1 MTYDE
6 GGHRNNEETPQ
17 DVNMSSN
24 NEGMSTSSP
33 TGSYGEI
40 IGQATVSVPQE
51 DQEKLTP
58 LNELSGLYAE
68 RESYQSPLCPSTTKM
83 ISETVRKSSADDGY
97 TSFPI
102 RSTLI
107 DRPVLDKTLRCEFAL
122 FPPFCD
128 IQRLSTLSNASWAL
142 IAGHLTNSTKVIVG
156 IPAFGESTSVHNIE
170 SGTALQ
176 PAPIP
181 LLIDWRPEQSVMDYL
196 KHVQSRIA
204 DVTTLGGAG
213 SQLLTSG
220 YPVNYNAGHLQTL
233 IVVETN
239 EISPGSINGTREV
252 QLRQYDYKKKYACA
266 ALVIEIRLQKTGI
279 VAVASF
285 DTRALGP
292 SLVYNLLKR
301 LEYVMEQLFRVSSDH
316 VLADIDMVTSED
328 LEQIWQWNDP
338 IPAPVERCMHE
349 MVQEQCRLQPNTLA
363 VDAWDGRLTYRELD
377 QLSNRLACH
386 LVDRGVEPDMFVPLC
401 FHKSMWMPV
410 TAMGVLKAG
419 GAFVLLEPSFPE
431 QRLRAIVEETE
442 ASIVLASSTTMALSL
457 RLLDNVIQV
466 DSELFNCLTFSAN
479 RLPQLQ
485 PSSSAM
491 FGVFTSG
498 STGKPKG
505 AVLTHANYCSAL
517 TYQLDLLGFKKD
529 SRVFDFA
536 SYAFDVSVHNI
547 FASLASGAC
556 LCIPSEEKR
565 LEDICKSIS
574 DMRATIVHLT
584 PSVARLIQPE
594 KVPLLQ
600 TVIFTGEPLS
610 VEDVEQ
616 WWGKTNIV
624 NEYGPAECSINTI
637 NSNPSSPEEATLIG
651 KGVGV
656 AVWIVDPSNHDL
668 LVPIGS
674 VGELLIEGALV
685 GRGYINETEK
695 NAAAFIEN
703 PKWLL
708 HGRPGRP
715 GRQGRLYKTGD
726 LVKYGENGNLAFV
739 GRKDTQ
745 VKIYGQR
752 VDLREVEHWIQ
763 SCGQGAGQVV
773 AEMIAP
779 RADDHDPAPALVAF
793 LRNEHTALDGSLCPN
808 STEAILRPVPDEV
821 EARLSKHLPNY
832 MVPKVFIVLSKFPMT
847 ATGKTDRMQLRKIG
861 SSFSLEQLAE
871 VRAKTWAGPKRQP
884 LSDMER
890 LLCDVWS
897 KVLGLERRSIGPE
910 SNFFHLGGDSIAAM
924 KSVGEARKSGIKV
937 AVADVFRHP
946 SLQDLSRQSK
956 YIEDNSLDH
965 IKPFE
970 LLGEEFNRLA
980 FLKDASHQ
988 YGIDPSAIYDAYPCT
1003 PLQEGLM
1010 SLTAKR
1016 PGDYIEQMILEL
1028 GEDVKIDNLWAAWK
1042 HVACVTPILRTRLV
1056 HHNDLGLMQLVI
1068 EEDTS
1073 WTDATGLD
1081 EYLDADRKRSMNL
1094 GEPLSRYGLVRDE
1107 TGEPKWF
1114 VWSIHH
1120 AIYDGWSVQLILDAA
1135 YRAYSGQEVEQG
1147 PQFQEFIKYVQQQRH
1162 QNQKRVVEYW
1172 QKTLEGFEG
1181 AQFPPVVPSV
1191 QQPVANTAVRHC
1203 IPNPPNG
1210 RVGVTMSM
1218 LIRAAWALV
1227 VGRMA
1232 NSDDVVYGST
1242 LYGRNASVAGLDEL
1256 AAPTIATVPLRI
1268 RLSSKKTVSEYLE
1281 AIQREATTM
1290 IPFEQTGLQEI
1301 AQMSDSCRMACKFQ
1315 TLLVIQPEE
1324 HSQGKGPLGTWQV
1337 RSQEQWF
1344 STYPLTLELWL
1355 GTDHITASA
1364 MFDSRIIES
1373 WVVRKMLQRLE
1384 GVMYQ
1389 LNHATSSQLLGD
1401 ITILTTEDLE
1411 QIWEWNKTIPT
1422 PVNRCVH
1429 EIIHDKVQH
1438 RPNAPAICAWDGE
1451 ITYSE
1456 LNRLADKLSGRL
1468 TELGVG
1474 PHLLVPLC
1482 FEKSLWTAVAILG
1495 VIKSGGGFVL
1505 LDASL
1510 PEQRL
1515 RSIMKQIK
1523 GDLVITCPSQQ
1534 ALCSRLGAETIT
1546 LSWGFFSTLKD
1557 YEAGL
1562 QIQSYSPSSILY
1574 AVFTSGSTGIPK
1586 GVLITH
1592 ANMASALYYQSEVM
1606 GLSEDSRLYDFAS
1619 YSFDVAISNMFTV
1632 LAAGGCLCV
1641 PSEEH
1646 RKNNLEGS
1654 IISLR
1659 ANALDLTP
1667 SIAQLLSPARL
1678 PNVRSLTLGGEPVLA
1693 TAVEQWFGKL
1703 QIRNAYG
1710 PSECTPTCIVNH
1722 NPSSPEQATEI
1733 GNGVGIV
1740 TWVVDPS
1747 NHEVLLPP
1755 GCTGELLLEGPLV
1768 GPGYL
1773 DDGEKT
1779 AAAFVHDPV
1788 WLTKGTHNRSG
1799 RHGLLYKTGD
1809 LAKYH
1814 ENGTLSFVRRK
1825 DTTQI
1830 KLRGQRVELG
1840 EVEHILRSHSC
1851 VIDAVAASQ
1860 CDDKLGAWIAG
1871 FVTIRADG
1879 QKEHQGDEEYEQQQ
1893 IQSWE
1898 DQFDGETYT
1907 SIEEIPREAI
1917 GRDFIGWTSMYDGS
1931 DLDKGEMN
1939 EWLNDTINTILDGG
1953 PAGHVLE
1960 IGCGSGMMLF
1970 NLANKGLQSY
1980 IGIEPSKR
1988 AVDATASIVKSIP
2001 HLKERVRIVKGTG
2014 EDLQQLGTPISPDL
2028 VVINSVIQYFPSQK
2042 YLVKLIQDILEL
2054 RSVQTI
2060 FFGDVRSHA
2069 LHKEF
2074 LALRALS
2081 IVGETASREE
2091 IGQVLSNLHRAEP
2104 ELLLDPEFFT
2114 SLPARLPGHIAHVEI
2129 LPKKMEATNEL
2140 SSFRYGAVVHVDLKH
2155 GQIRDIDAKS
2165 WVSYTSQGL
2174 DCKSLLALLKDWPH
2188 AADTIAISDI
2198 PHSKTVFATKLI
2210 DELENG
2216 ASEARHGRHWAEFIR
2231 QDAKQCCALSAIDL
2245 VKLAKEAGYRAEV
2258 SWARQYSQRGG
2269 LDAVFHRFITDN
2281 DARRVLF
2288 RFPIDHTNRPF
2299 HLLSSKPL
2307 RRRAEMNIQREL
2319 EARLR
2324 CQLPSH
2330 MIPQTITILD
2340 RMPISHN
2347 GKVDRQI
2354 LADSVQRQWTGQERK
2369 RWPTTD
2375 TGKELQRIWSHVLNI
2390 SPDSI
2395 GLDDGF
2401 VHFGGNSLHA
2411 MKIVHMAR
2419 QAGINLK
2426 VTDMFRHSETT
2437 IGRLLLDCCCD
2448 DTPGKSTSADPV
2460 HWTYLMAA
2468 IDEKDKC
2475 LAAIQAGAKPRLVD
2489 GDIQADPDELFTVLL
2504 TGANGFIGTQILRQL
2519 LEHGR
2524 VDRVICIVRGESTS
2538 VARHRTIEAAQKALW
2553 WTEFHQEMLEVWPG
2567 DLSAPRLGLDDAKW
2581 RLLAEGKAVNIIIH
2595 NGASVNFVKG
2605 YAALEAVNVNST
2617 VEMMSVVTRNPGM
2630 RFIYV
2635 SSARSQDP
2643 MEEEEEDMARVLT
2656 ENPNGYNQTKFVAE
2670 ALVRRAASR
2679 SSPRQHQF
2687 MVVSPGLVVGTPTEG
2702 VANAD
2707 DWLWRMAA
2715 ACIRV
2720 GVYNVDDSD
2729 KWIPLCDVGTI
2740 AAVIIHAALGHPSSS
2755 TTVTQVRGGLTMGEF
2770 WETLAT
2776 AGYPL
2781 TGTRVAECTAAIRE
2795 DILANREKHP
2805 LGVLEDMLQDLD
2817 DTTNVQWAASW
2828 RKNGLCSP
2836 ARLKAALCKSAEFL
2850 SGVSFLPL
2858 PNFVRERLVQET
2870 SMSAFTRSG
2879 F

>member
-1 MTYDE
+1 
-6 GGHRNNEETPQ
+6 
-17 DVNMSSN
+17 
-24 NEGMSTSSP
+24 
-33 TGSYGEI
+33 
-40 IGQATVSVPQE
+40 
-51 DQEKLTP
+51 
-58 LNELSGLYAE
+58 
-68 RESYQSPLCPSTTKM
+68 M
-83 ISETVRKSSADDGY
+83 ISETFCKSSADEGY

-102 RSTLI
+102 RPTSI
-107 DRPVLDKTLRCEFAL
+107 DRPVLDKTSQCEFAL
-122 FPPFCD
+122 FPHFCN
-128 IQRLSTLSNASWAL
+128 IHTLSTLSNASWAL
-142 IAGHLTNSTKVIVG
+142 IAGQLTNSTKIILGV
-156 IPAFGESTSVHNIE
+156 PSSGESTPVHDIE
-170 SGTALQ
+170 SRTALQ
-176 PAPIP
+176 PAAVP
-181 LLIDWRPEQSVMDYL
+181 LLIDWRPEQSVADYL
-196 KHVQSRIA
+196 NHVQSRIA
-204 DVTTLGGAG
+204 DATALDGAS
-213 SQLLTSG
+213 SQLLAG
-220 YPVNYNAGHLQTL
+220 GFPGDNYARHIQTL
-233 IVVETN
+233 IVVETI
-239 EISPGSINGTREV
+239 ETSPGSINGTQKLQRLE
-252 QLRQYDYKKKYACA
+252 YDHKKNSACA
-266 ALVIEIRLQKTGI
+266 TLVIEMRLQKTGI
-279 VAVASF
+279 MADASF

-292 SLVYNLLKR
+292 WLVYNLLKR
-301 LEYVMEQLFRVSSDH
+301 LEYVMKQLCCVSSGH
-316 VLADIDMVTSED
+316 VLADIDMITPED
-328 LEQIWQWNDP
+328 LEQIWQCNDP
-338 IPAPVERCMHE
+338 IPAPVERCMHDV
-349 MVQEQCRLQPNTLA
+349 VQERCRLQPNALA

-377 QLSNRLACH
+377 QLSDRLAGR
-386 LVDRGVEPDMFVPLC
+386 LVNQGIEPDMLVPLC

-410 TAMGVLKAG
+410 TMMGVLKAG
-419 GAFVLLEPSFPE
+419 GGFVLLEPSFPE
-431 QRLRAIVEETE
+431 QRLRAMVEEIKP
-442 ASIVLASSTTMALSL
+442 SIILASSTTRALSL

-466 DSELFNCLTFSAN
+466 DSELFNYPNPSAN
-479 RLPQLQ
+479 GFPQLQ
-485 PSSSAM
+485 PSSTAM

-505 AVLTHANYCSAL
+505 AILTHANYCSAF

-536 SYAFDVSVHNI
+536 SYAFDVSVHNV

-556 LCIPSEEKR
+556 LCIASEEER
-565 LEDICKSIS
+565 RQDICKSIS

-584 PSVARLIQPE
+584 PSVTRLIQPE

-610 VEDVEQ
+610 VEDVKP
-616 WWGKTNIV
+616 WWGKVNIV
-624 NEYGPAECSINTI
+624 NEYGPAECTINTI
-637 NSNPSSPEEATLIG
+637 NSNPSSPEEATMIG

-656 AVWIVDPSNHDL
+656 AVWIVDPNDHDL
-668 LVPIGS
+668 LAPIGS

-685 GRGYINETEK
+685 GRGYINETER

-726 LVKYGENGNLAFV
+726 LVKYGEDGNLIFV

-763 SCGQGAGQVV
+763 SCGHGAGQVV

-779 RADDHDPAPALVAF
+779 RADDPAPALVAF
-793 LRNEHTALDGSLCPN
+793 LQIGHTGLGGPLCPN
-808 STEAILRPVPDEV
+808 STEATLRPVPDEV
-821 EARLSKHLPNY
+821 EAKLAKHLPSY
-832 MVPKVFIVLSKFPMT
+832 MVPKMFIAMSQFPMT
-847 ATGKTDRMQLRKIG
+847 ATGKTDRRQLRKIG

-871 VRAKTWAGPKRQP
+871 VRAKARGRLERQP
-884 LSDMER
+884 LTGMER

-897 KVLGLERRSIGPE
+897 KVLRLERRTIGPE

-946 SLQDLSRQSK
+946 SLQDLSRQSR

-965 IKPFE
+965 IEPFD
-970 LLGEEFNRLA
+970 LLGEVFNRVS

-1028 GEDVKIDNLWAAWK
+1028 GGDVEVDNLWVAWD
-1042 HVACVTPILRTRLV
+1042 HVARVTPILRTRLV
-1056 HHNDLGLMQLVI
+1056 HHNDLGLVQLVL
-1068 EEDTS
+1068 EENTS
-1073 WTDATGLD
+1073 RTDATGLD
-1081 EYLDADRKRSMNL
+1081 EYLDADRRRSMSL
-1094 GEPLSRYGLVRDE
+1094 GEPLSRYGLVRNE

-1135 YRAYSGQEVEQG
+1135 YRAYRGEKIQQG
-1147 PQFQEFIKYVQQQRH
+1147 PQFQVFIKYVQQQRH
-1162 QNQKRVVEYW
+1162 HNQGRVVEYW
-1172 QKTLEGFEG
+1172 QKTLAGFKG
-1181 AQFPPVVPSV
+1181 TQFPSVVPSV
-1191 QQPVANTAVRHC
+1191 QQPVADTSLCCC
-1203 IPNPPNG
+1203 IPNPQNS
-1210 RVGVTMSM
+1210 RVGVTTSM

-1227 VGRMA
+1227 VGTMA
-1232 NSDDVVYGST
+1232 NSEDVVFGST
-1242 LYGRNASVAGLDEL
+1242 LYGRNASVAGLEEL
-1256 AAPTIATVPLRI
+1256 AAPTIATVPVRV
-1268 RLSSKKTVSEYLE
+1268 RFSRNQTVSEYLE
-1281 AIQREATTM
+1281 AIQQEATAM

-1301 AQMSDSCRMACKFQ
+1301 AQISDSCQMACQFQ
-1315 TLLVIQPEE
+1315 THLVIQPEE
-1324 HSQGKGPLGTWQV
+1324 HAQGKGPLGTWQI

-1344 STYPLTLELWL
+1344 STYSLTLELWL

-1373 WVVRKMLQRLE
+1373 WVVRSMLQRLE

-1389 LNHATSSQLLGD
+1389 LNYATSSQLLGD

-1429 EIIHDKVQH
+1429 EIIHDKVQA

-1451 ITYSE
+1451 LTYNE
-1456 LNRLADKLSGRL
+1456 LNRLADQLSGRL

-1515 RSIMKQIK
+1515 RSIMQQVK

-1534 ALCSRLGAETIT
+1534 ALCSRLGAQTIT
-1546 LSWGFFSTLKD
+1546 LSWGFFSTLRG

-1562 QIQSYSPSSILY
+1562 RIQEYSPSSILY
-1574 AVFTSGSTGIPK
+1574 AVFTSGSTGTPK

-1592 ANMASALYYQSEVM
+1592 GNMASALHYQSEAM

-1619 YSFDVAISNMFTV
+1619 YSFDVAISNIFTV

-1667 SIAQLLSPARL
+1667 SIAQLLSSARL
-1678 PNVRSLTLGGEPVLA
+1678 LNVRSLTLGGESVLA
-1693 TAVEQWFGKL
+1693 TAAEPWFGKL
-1703 QIRNAYG
+1703 QMRNAYG
-1710 PSECTPTCIVNH
+1710 PSECTPTCIINH

-1733 GNGVGIV
+1733 GNGVGVV

-1773 DDGEKT
+1773 GDGEKT
-1779 AAAFVHDPV
+1779 AAAFIHDPV
-1788 WLTKGTHNRSG
+1788 WLTKGTHNRTG
-1799 RHGLLYKTGD
+1799 RHGRLYKTGD
-1809 LAKYH
+1809 LVKYNK
-1814 ENGTLSFVRRK
+1814 NGTLSFVRRK
-1825 DTTQI
+1825 DTQI

-1840 EVEHILRSHSC
+1840 EVEHVLRSHSC
-1851 VIDAVAASQ
+1851 VVDAVAVSQ
-1860 CDDKLGAWIAG
+1860 RDDKLGAWIAG

-1879 QKEHQGDEEYEQQQ
+1879 QKKHQGDGEYEQQQ

-1907 SIEEIPREAI
+1907 SIEAMPREAI

-1931 DLDKGEMN
+1931 DIDKGDMN
-1939 EWLNDTINTILDGG
+1939 EWLDDTINTILDGG
-1953 PAGHVLE
+1953 PVGHVLE

-1980 IGIEPSKR
+1980 IGIEPSRR
-1988 AVDATASIVKSIP
+1988 AVDATTRIANSIP
-2001 HLKERVRIVKGTG
+2001 NLKERIRIVKGTG
-2014 EDLQQLGTPISPDL
+2014 EDLQRLGTRLGTPISPDL
-2028 VVINSVIQYFPSQK
+2028 VVINSVIQYFPSQE
-2042 YLVKLIQDILEL
+2042 YLVKLIQDIFKLG
-2054 RSVQTI
+2054 SVKTI

-2074 LALRALS
+2074 LALRALQ
-2081 IVGETASREE
+2081 ILGETASREE

-2140 SSFRYGAVVHVDLKH
+2140 SSFRYGAVVHLDLEH
-2155 GQIRDIDAKS
+2155 RQTPDIDPKS
-2165 WVSYTSQGL
+2165 WVSYTSRGL
-2174 DCKSLLALLKDWPH
+2174 DCKSLLALLKNRPE
-2188 AADTIAISDI
+2188 AADTIAICDI
-2198 PHSKTVFATKLI
+2198 PHSKTVFATELI
-2210 DELENG
+2210 DDLENG
-2216 ASEARHGRHWAEFIR
+2216 ASEARHSRHWAQFIC
-2231 QDAKQCCALSAIDL
+2231 QKAKQRSSLSAIDL
-2245 VKLAKEAGYRAEV
+2245 VKLAEEAGYRVEI

-2269 LDAVFHRFITDN
+2269 LDAVFHRCIADN

-2288 RFPIDHTNRPF
+2288 RFPTDHTDRPYHF
-2299 HLLSSKPL
+2299 LSSKPL
-2307 RRRAEMNIQREL
+2307 RRQAEIKIQKEL
-2319 EARLR
+2319 EAKLR

-2340 RMPISHN
+2340 RMPANHN

-2354 LADSVQRQWTGQERK
+2354 LADSVQRQWTGRG
-2369 RWPTTD
+2369 RRRSPTTD
-2375 TGKELQRIWSHVLNI
+2375 MEKELQRIWSHVLNI

-2401 VHFGGNSLHA
+2401 VHLGGNSLNA

-2419 QAGINLK
+2419 QAGIDLT
-2426 VTDMFRHSETT
+2426 VADMFRYSETT
-2437 IGRLLLDCCCD
+2437 IERLLLDCCCD
-2448 DTPGKSTSADPV
+2448 DTCGKGTSADAV
-2460 HWTYLMAA
+2460 NWTYLMAA
-2468 IDEKDKC
+2468 IDERDAY
-2475 LAAIQAGAKPRLVD
+2475 LAAIQAGEKSHLVN
-2489 GDIQADPDELFTVLL
+2489 GDMQADSDNLLTVLL

-2524 VDRVICIVRGESTS
+2524 VDRVICIVRGESPS
-2538 VARHRTIEAAQKALW
+2538 VARQRTIEAAKKALW

-2567 DLSAPRLGLDDAKW
+2567 DLSLPRLGLDEVKW
-2581 RLLAEGKAVNIIIH
+2581 RLLAEGKAANIIIH
-2595 NGASVNFVKG
+2595 NGASVNFVKS
-2605 YAALEAVNVNST
+2605 YAALEAANVDST
-2617 VEMMSVVTRNPGM
+2617 VEMVSVVTRNPSM
-2630 RFIYV
+2630 RLIYV

-2643 MEEEEEDMARVLT
+2643 MEEEEEDMAQALT
-2656 ENPNGYNQTKFVAE
+2656 KNPNGYNQTKFIAE
-2670 ALVRRAASR
+2670 ALVRRAALR
-2679 SSPRQHQF
+2679 TSPRQDQF

-2720 GVYNVDDSD
+2720 GVYNVDNSD
-2729 KWIPLCDVGTI
+2729 KWVPLCDVSTT
-2740 AAVIIHAALGHPSSS
+2740 ATVIIEAALGHPSTSR
-2755 TTVTQVRGGLTMGEF
+2755 TVTQVRGGLTMGEF
-2770 WETLAT
+2770 WETLAA

-2781 TGTRVAECTAAIRE
+2781 VGTRVAECTAAIQE
-2795 DILANREKHP
+2795 DILANGENHP
-2805 LGVLEDMLQDLD
+2805 LGALADMLQDLE
-2817 DTTNVQWAASW
+2817 DTTNVQWADSW

-2850 SGVSFLPL
+2850 SRVEFLPS
-2858 PNFVRERLVQET
+2858 PNLVHGRVVQET
-2870 SMSAFTRSG
+2870 NMRAFTRSG